1 MRKCCQKYTGKRGEQ
16 SMEHITSRQ
25 NALMTHIR
33 KLNASR
39 AYRRASGEYLCDGV
53 KLLEEA
59 LRWNAP
65 LKTVVLSEGVDAP
78 ALPSGVRAVQVPADV
93 MRSISPM
100 ETPQG
105 ALFTVRLP
113 DTALPETLSGAH
125 YLVLDGVQDPGNVGT
140 ILRTADAF
148 DCDGVFLVNAC
159 ADPYSP
165 KTARATMGAVFRRDV
180 YQCTADELCAL
191 LVSQKTQKAADTF
204 LLDNFGG
211 LSPLLCRE
219 LAFRVFGGVDFDLAS
234 MPDEEKRQAAGR
246 LFAEL
251 QALHTGEKTPTVLL
265 REKKPWDFTCVP
277 IRQYEGLVS
286 QETAP

>member
-1 MRKCCQKYTGKRGEQ
+1 
-16 SMEHITSRQ
+16 MEHITSRQ
-25 NALMTHIR
+25 NVLMTHIR

-78 ALPSGVRAVQVPADV
+78 ALPSGVRAVRVPADV

-180 YQCTADELCAL
+180 YQCTADDTVSLRDAEL
-191 LVSQKTQKAADTF
+191 SRAAVAI
-204 LLDNFGG
+204 GSEGRG
-211 LSPLLCRE
+211 LSAEILSKCKKTIKIPMSPRCESLN
-219 LAFRVFGGVDFDLAS
+219 AAVAAS
-234 MPDEEKRQAAGR
+234 V
-246 LFAEL
+246 
-251 QALHTGEKTPTVLL
+251 VLWEMY
-265 REKKPWDFTCVP
+265 R
-277 IRQYEGLVS
+277 
-286 QETAP
+286 